1 MYARSSFAILREP
14 AEPLLR
20 RFGIATRRTDREGAT
35 LWIGMSECPACKHG
49 DYRCGV
55 AETRG
60 ADGGIHHSVRCLY
73 AHENPWDTQ
82 NPPYPDFLVALGA
95 LTPAEADEIKQHELR
110 AAPIAGGAPPLPPRP
125 EGGRHA
131 AGGGEPL
138 RPLNLEFLGRL
149 RKRLRDNARAMCWLT
164 EVRGLLPATI
174 NHFGLGLSMP
184 YERRDGRPQENALVY
199 PLRLA
204 DGALY
209 KRYGY
214 YNIPG
219 VTLNPSDE
227 IGWTPGSVRA
237 CYAEAVGGRRSLF
250 VCEGAIDLWRHWQET
265 HADGRT
271 GGLALTSST
280 HGPAIPEEW
289 NGPAFWRRW
298 EEVYLGHDN
307 DEAGGEMIAK
317 LLKLMGRPA
326 RRVAV
331 PSRYGKDWTDY
342 WQSGATLDEFVRL
355 LDEAPV
361 IEHRELI
368 NEITDPGETEAGA
381 PGAYAYDPV
390 DVNGAFHRGHLYYP
404 VRILQRGCETNR
416 AASGQDEAV
425 PVEWLETVVVKSDR
439 TVHRA
444 AWVAAPRGKRS
455 QDRVLRLDDGTLID
469 REPQPNKY
477 GTWSWTS
484 IKSYLDGKS
493 EVRPL
498 GEILR
503 DVLAHLRA
511 SVWLPYEE
519 DYALLALTVPV
530 TYAQNVFES
539 VPLLFANGPKGS
551 GKSGLGRAMALVCA
565 NAYVCGQS
573 SAASVAR
580 FIDESR
586 GFVVLDDLEV
596 IGSRGGEFGE
606 LAQALKLSYTKKTA
620 TKIWTDVKTM
630 RTKQLNFY
638 GVKLINNTSGA
649 DDILSSR
656 MLRVQT
662 RRLPDHCKEEF
673 LRRRPLDA
681 TALAGL
687 RDELHTWAFEA
698 VALVDGE
705 YRKMFPKLTDRAQ
718 EIEAPLKV
726 MALLSGDAELTA
738 GLEVALARQKVTPT
752 DPEDPRFLLREALR
766 GLVVQG
772 YVRFSATHLLMEMR
786 SLAHH
791 DPDKSPAGEKPDWSR
806 VEWVGRLLR
815 SRGLVDPDV
824 RTHGRKR
831 LYGANLRLYDV
842 HPDFAGEVAKEYAEE
857 MREKYGQDEAAL
869 TVETRPW
876 DAFCQGCAGCP
887 YRHVGCEIMP
897 RRMKVEAA
905 GGALKDKS

>member
-1 MYARSSFAILREP
+1 MSASSPSDLLRER

-20 RFGIATRRTDREGAT
+20 RFGVATRRTGLEGAT
-35 LWIGMSECPACKHG
+35 VWLAVSECPGCKHRG
-49 DYRCGV
+49 YQCRV
-55 AETRG
+55 AETRS
-60 ADGGIHHSVRCLY
+60 GGGLHHSVECLH
-73 AHENPWDTQ
+73 AQDNPWNTQ
-82 NPPYPDFLVALGA
+82 SPPYPDFLVALGA
-95 LTPAEADEIKQHELR
+95 LTPAEADEVKRRELR
-110 AAPIAGGAPPLPPRP
+110 APPDTGGARALPPRDD
-125 EGGRHA
+125 RHD
-131 AGGGEPL
+131 GGEPL

-149 RKRLRDNARAMCWLT
+149 RKRLRDNAQAMRWLT
-164 EVRGLLPATI
+164 EECGLLPATVD
-174 NHFGLGLSMP
+174 HFCLGLSMP

-199 PLRLA
+199 PLRLS
-204 DGALY
+204 DGDLY
-209 KRYGY
+209 KRYGHH
-214 YNIPG
+214 NVPG

-227 IGWTPGSVRA
+227 VAWTPGPVRA
-237 CYAEAVGGRRSLF
+237 YYAEAVGGRKRLF
-250 VCEGAIDLWRHWQET
+250 VCGGAKDLWRNWQET
-265 HADGRT
+265 HADACARE
-271 GGLALTSST
+271 LVLTSST
-280 HGPAIPEEW
+280 GGPEFPEEW
-289 NGPAFWRRW
+289 TRPAFWRRW
-298 EEVYLGHDN
+298 DEVYLGHAN
-307 DEAGGEMIAK
+307 DEAGEAITAK

-326 RRVAV
+326 RRVAA
-331 PSRYGKDWTDY
+331 PSWYGRDWTDY
-342 WQSGATLDEFVRL
+342 WQSGGTADEFIRL
-355 LDEAPV
+355 LDEACAV
-361 IEHRELI
+361 EHRELI
-368 NEITDPGETEAGA
+368 DEIAEANDAEIDG

-404 VRILQRGCETNR
+404 VRILQRDREIARTN
-416 AASGQDEAV
+416 SGQEAV
-425 PVEWLETVVVKSDR
+425 QEVEWLETVVVKSDR

-444 AWVAAPRGKRS
+444 GWAAAPRGKRS

-484 IKSYLDGKS
+484 IRKYLDGKS
-493 EVRPL
+493 VVRPL
-498 GEILR
+498 GEIVR
-503 DVLAHLRA
+503 DVEAHLKA

-519 DYALLALTVPV
+519 DYALLALAVPV

-539 VPLLFANGPKGS
+539 VPLLFVNGPKGS

-620 TKIWTDVKTM
+620 TKIWTDVKSM

-662 RRLPDHCKEEF
+662 RRLPDHRKEEF

-681 TALAGL
+681 PALGAL
-687 RDELHTWAFEA
+687 RDELHTWAFES

-705 YRKMFPKLTDRAQ
+705 YRRLFPKVTDRAQ
-718 EIEAPLKV
+718 EIEAPLKI
-726 MALLSGDAELTA
+726 MALLSGDPGLTA
-738 GLEVALARQKVTPT
+738 ALEVALARQKITPA
-752 DPEDPRFLLREALR
+752 DPDDPRALLREALR

-786 SLAHH
+786 ALAHH
-791 DPDKSPAGEKPDWSR
+791 DPEKTSAAEAPEWSR
-806 VEWVGRLLR
+806 VGWVGRVLR
-815 SRGLVDPDV
+815 SRGLVDPDPK
-824 RTHGRKR
+824 THGRKR

-842 HPDFAGEVAKEYAEE
+842 NRNFAAEVGKEYAEE
-857 MREKYGQDEAAL
+857 VREKYGREEAAL
-869 TVETRPW
+869 PAEARRW
-876 DAFCQGCAGCP
+876 DDFCQGCAGCP
-887 YRHVGCEIMP
+887 YRHAGCEIMP
-897 RRMKVEAA
+897 RRMKAEA
-905 GGALKDKS
+905 L